1 MFSLSR
7 ESEESLKME
16 VLKLVSGFLKSYTK
30 PKPKLLGLITQ
41 DELQTELN
49 IKYGTVKRWEQ
60 AGLKRYLPPIEGT
73 RTVFYKIDD
82 VLLFL
87 GVEKRLMTLYQ
98 N

>member
-7 ESEESLKME
+7 ESENDLKTGM
-16 VLKLVSGFLKSYTK
+16 LKIVEDFLNNYQQ
-30 PKPKLLGLITQ
+30 PKPKILGLITQ

-49 IKYGTVKRWEQ
+49 IKYGTVKRWED
-60 AGLKRYLPPIEGT
+60 AGLKRYMPPIEGT

-87 GVEKRLMTLYQ
+87 GADD
-98 N
+98 

>member
-30 PKPKLLGLITQ
+30 PKSKTLGLITQ

-60 AGLKRYLPPIEGT
+60 AGLKRCLPPIEGT

-87 GVEKRLMTLYQ
+87 GVEK
-98 N
+98 

>member
-7 ESEESLKME
+7 ESENSLKTE
-16 VLKLVSGFLKSYTK
+16 LLALVARFLKSYTK
-30 PKPKLLGLITQ
+30 PKPKILGLITQ

-49 IKYGTVKRWEQ
+49 IKYGTVKRWEES
-60 AGLKRYLPPIEGT
+60 GLKRYTPPIEGT

-87 GVEKRLMTLYQ
+87 GVE

>member
-7 ESEESLKME
+7 ESENDLKTGM
-16 VLKLVSGFLKSYTK
+16 LKIVEDFLDDYQK
-30 PKPKLLGLITQ
+30 PKPKMLGLITQ
-41 DELQTELN
+41 DELLTDLSVSFNTLQ
-49 IKYGTVKRWEQ
+49 RWEQ
-60 AGLKRYLPPIEGT
+60 AGLKRYMPPIEGT

-87 GVEKRLMTLYQ
+87 GVE

>member
-7 ESEESLKME
+7 ESENDLKTGM
-16 VLKLVSGFLKSYTK
+16 LKIVENFLKDYQK
-30 PKPKLLGLITQ
+30 PKPKMLGLITQ
-41 DELQTELN
+41 DELLTELN

-60 AGLKRYLPPIEGT
+60 AGLKRYMPPIEGT

-87 GVEKRLMTLYQ
+87 GADD
-98 N
+98 

>member
-30 PKPKLLGLITQ
+30 PKPKMLGLITQ
-41 DELQTELN
+41 DELRTDLSVSFNTLQ
-49 IKYGTVKRWEQ
+49 RWEQ

-87 GVEKRLMTLYQ
+87 GADD
-98 N
+98 

>member
-7 ESEESLKME
+7 ESENSLKTE
-16 VLKLVSGFLKSYTK
+16 LLALVASFLKLYTK
-30 PKPKLLGLITQ
+30 PKPKILGLITQ

-49 IKYGTVKRWEQ
+49 IKYGTVKRWEE
-60 AGLKRYLPPIEGT
+60 AGLKRYTPPIEGT

-87 GVEKRLMTLYQ
+87 GVKK
-98 N
+98 

>member
-30 PKPKLLGLITQ
+30 PKSKTLGLITQ
-41 DELQTELN
+41 DELLTDLSVSFNTLQ
-49 IKYGTVKRWEQ
+49 RWEQ
-60 AGLKRYLPPIEGT
+60 AGLKRYMPPIEGT
-73 RTVFYKIDD
+73 RIVFYKIDD

-87 GVEKRLMTLYQ
+87 GVEK
-98 N
+98 

>member
-30 PKPKLLGLITQ
+30 PKSKTLGLITQ
-41 DELQTELN
+41 DELLTDLSVSFNTLQ
-49 IKYGTVKRWEQ
+49 RWEQ
-60 AGLKRYLPPIEGT
+60 AGLKRYTPPIEGT

-87 GVEKRLMTLYQ
+87 GVEK
-98 N
+98 

>member
-7 ESEESLKME
+7 ESENSLKME

-30 PKPKLLGLITQ
+30 PKPKTLGLITQ

-49 IKYGTVKRWEQ
+49 IKYGTVKRWED
-60 AGLKRYLPPIEGT
+60 AGLKRYMPPIEGT
-73 RTVFYKIDD
+73 LTVFYKIDD

-87 GVEKRLMTLYQ
+87 GADD
-98 N
+98 

>member
-7 ESEESLKME
+7 ESENDLKTGM
-16 VLKLVSGFLKSYTK
+16 LKIVENFLKDYQQ
-30 PKPKLLGLITQ
+30 PKPKILGLITQ
-41 DELQTELN
+41 DELRTDLSVSFNTLQ
-49 IKYGTVKRWEQ
+49 RWEQ

-82 VLLFL
+82 ILLFL
-87 GVEKRLMTLYQ
+87 GVE

>member
-7 ESEESLKME
+7 ESENDLKTGM
-16 VLKLVSGFLKSYTK
+16 LKIVEDFLKDYQQ
-30 PKPKLLGLITQ
+30 PKPKILGLIIQ
-41 DELQTELN
+41 DELLTDLSVSFNTLQ
-49 IKYGTVKRWEQ
+49 RWEQ

-87 GVEKRLMTLYQ
+87 GADD
-98 N
+98 

>member
-7 ESEESLKME
+7 ESENDLKTGM
-16 VLKLVSGFLKSYTK
+16 LKIVEDFLKDYQQPKTK
-30 PKPKLLGLITQ
+30 ILGLITQ

-49 IKYGTVKRWEQ
+49 IKYGTVKRWEE
-60 AGLKRYLPPIEGT
+60 AGLKRYMPPIEGT

-87 GVEKRLMTLYQ
+87 GADD
-98 N
+98 

>member
-7 ESEESLKME
+7 ESENDLKTGM
-16 VLKLVSGFLKSYTK
+16 LKIVEDFLKDYQK
-30 PKPKLLGLITQ
+30 PKPKMLGLITQ
-41 DELQTELN
+41 DELLTDLSVSFNTLQ
-49 IKYGTVKRWEQ
+49 RWEQ

-87 GVEKRLMTLYQ
+87 GAD

>member
-7 ESEESLKME
+7 ESENDLKTGM
-16 VLKLVSGFLKSYTK
+16 LKIVEDFLDDYQK
-30 PKPKLLGLITQ
+30 PKPKMLGLITQ
-41 DELQTELN
+41 DELLTELN
-49 IKYGTVKRWEQ
+49 IKYGTVKRWED
-60 AGLKRYLPPIEGT
+60 AGLKRYMPPIEGT

-87 GVEKRLMTLYQ
+87 GVE

>member
-7 ESEESLKME
+7 ESENSLKME

-30 PKPKLLGLITQ
+30 PKPKTLGLITQ

-49 IKYGTVKRWEQ
+49 IKYGTVKRWED
-60 AGLKRYLPPIEGT
+60 AGLKRYMPPIKGT

-87 GVEKRLMTLYQ
+87 GAEK
-98 N
+98 

>member
-1 MFSLSR
+1 MFGLSK

-16 VLKLVSGFLKSYTK
+16 VLNLVSGFLKSYTK
-30 PKPKLLGLITQ
+30 PKPKTLGLITQ
-41 DELQTELN
+41 DELLADLSVSFNTLQ
-49 IKYGTVKRWEQ
+49 RWEQ
-60 AGLKRYLPPIEGT
+60 AGLKRYMPPIEGT

-87 GVEKRLMTLYQ
+87 GVE